1 MLVCSCFNLSSVT
14 FVCTL
19 STQHTQ
25 THTKYSQKCKQ
36 FKTTDKAKIKNE
48 GEKIPFITVLNS
60 NALILEVRLQIV
72 VPEEVHC
79 IIMLIPYTGSML
91 SSVFITIYF
100 YNSHLILIMLCHC
113 SYKPFIFFIRTFHI
127 RALKRLC
134 APRI

>member
-1 MLVCSCFNLSSVT
+1 MVTRLKRSNHFFFSWDLISIACLSVLALTYHQSLLCAHHRHNV
-14 FVCTL
+14 
-19 STQHTQ
+19 HK
-25 THTKYSQKCKQ
+25 HTKYSQKCKHC
-36 FKTTDKAKIKNE
+36 KTTDKAKIKNE

-100 YNSHLILIMLCHC
+100 YNSHLILTMKDD
-113 SYKPFIFFIRTFHI
+113 SVAFF
-127 RALKRLC
+127 
-134 APRI
+134 